1 MNHTSFPQVDIEQ
14 LDWISIDENN
24 KTYITMEQVTLNKET
39 YDRLMDIELA
49 NNQEIDRLKDIIEE
63 FQKDQTFAKQQ
74 AELDVLKAYLNE
86 LTPDLK
92 NGIGVIFSLS
102 AAELRIAAMIRN
114 GLTSPQIAGTLH
126 ISLDTVKTHRK
137 NIRKKLK
144 LSNSQVNLATYL
156 RAKMG

>member
-63 FQKDQTFAKQQ
+63 FQKDGVSVDITRDITYYSKTINYKLFTKD
-74 AELDVLKAYLNE
+74 EKLKAIKEEMLYQITLADNSSE
-86 LTPDLK
+86 NYKKQFKERVDKIYNRNILQR
-92 NGIGVIFSLS
+92 IFNT
-102 AAELRIAAMIRN
+102 R
-114 GLTSPQIAGTLH
+114 
-126 ISLDTVKTHRK
+126 VK
-137 NIRKKLK
+137 
-144 LSNSQVNLATYL
+144 
-156 RAKMG
+156 